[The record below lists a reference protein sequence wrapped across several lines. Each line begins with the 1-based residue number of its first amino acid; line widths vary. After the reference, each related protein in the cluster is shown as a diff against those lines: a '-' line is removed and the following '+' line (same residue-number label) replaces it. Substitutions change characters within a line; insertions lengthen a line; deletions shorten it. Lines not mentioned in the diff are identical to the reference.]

1 MIPSYDFECPDK
13 HYTERFTRIADMP
26 SSVVC
31 EHDVDGSPCGKVAP
45 RVFLSPAT
53 ARDAQPIQPIIV
65 YKKDDGTYLYPGDS
79 NPRKYE
85 GCQRLEL
92 RTLGE
97 VRAVTREQNRLD
109 YETWERTRIA
119 DEQVNGPMR
128 KERRA
133 ALMDKLSTQF
143 GKDFARIAIEKNEQR
158 RAGKRYTPG
167 NHYEVAEFDRSNREP
182 QNDRSTGWRDK
193 RA

>member
-1 MIPSYDFECPDK
+1 MPSYDFQCEDN

-26 SSVVC
+26 SSIVC
-31 EHDVDGSPCGKVAP
+31 EHDVNGSPCGKVAP

-53 ARDAQPIQPIIV
+53 ARDAQPIEPIVV
-65 YKKDDGTYLYPGDS
+65 YKKDDGGYIYPGDS

-85 GCQRLEL
+85 GCQRVEL

-97 VRAVTREQNRLD
+97 VRAVTREQDRMD
-109 YETWERTRIA
+109 RETWEATQIA
-119 DEQVNGPMR
+119 KEIQEGPAR
-128 KERRA
+128 RERRA

-143 GKDFARIAIEKNEQR
+143 GKDFARVAIERAEQR
-158 RAGKRYTPG
+158 RTGKSYNPS
-167 NHYEVAEFDRSNREP
+167 NFYEVAEYDRSNREP
-182 QNDRSTGWRDK
+182 QNDRSTGWRDR